1 MLHYGHEN
9 MAKIKIY
16 QAETLTTSWKT
27 KATLYMYK

>member
-1 MLHYGHEN
+1 